1 MPRENLNDLQAF
13 VHVAREGSFTK
24 AAAQLGVSQS
34 ALSHAMRG
42 LEQRLGVRLLTRT
55 TRSVSTTEAGARLLD
70 TLGPRLAEIEDGLAA
85 LAEYRERPA
94 GTIRINA
101 TGHAAEYIAWPR
113 LAPLLQQYPDLKV
126 ELAADYGLADIVAER
141 YDIGIRLGERLARD
155 MVAVPIS
162 PPLRMRVVGAP
173 GYFRQHVVPRHPDEL
188 ADHNCVTL
196 RLPTHGGLMPWD
208 FGQDGNELSVRVSGQ
223 WTFNTMGMTR
233 AAALAGSG
241 LAWLPEDQVQPM
253 LDDGRLQSVLDDWC
267 PHFDGYYAY
276 YPSRRHV
283 TVAMRTVLD
292 ALRELSRLS
301 PVVFACARD
310 GDVIAAGLID
320 EQAEE
325 IATMAVTTL
334 RRLDL
339 LDRAVPVVLGGGV
352 IGSRDERLLGTVER
366 LLAERA
372 PMARMEL
379 VTAAPILGAALL
391 ALESAG
397 ASAYAV
403 ESARSTLT
411 ERPAAV
417 VH

>member
-1 MPRENLNDLQAF
+1 
-13 VHVAREGSFTK
+13 
-24 AAAQLGVSQS
+24 
-34 ALSHAMRG
+34 
-42 LEQRLGVRLLTRT
+42 
-55 TRSVSTTEAGARLLD
+55 
-70 TLGPRLAEIEDGLAA
+70 LAEIEDGLAA

-126 ELAADYGLADIVAER
+126 ELTADYGLADIVAER
-141 YDIGIRLGERLARD
+141 YDIGICLGERLARD

-173 GYFRQHVVPRHPDEL
+173 SYFRQHVVPRHPDEL

-233 AAALAGSG
+233 TAALAGSG
-241 LAWLPEDQVQPM
+241 LAWLPQDQVQPM

-292 ALRELSRLS
+292 ALR
-301 PVVFACARD
+301 
-310 GDVIAAGLID
+310 G
-320 EQAEE
+320 
-325 IATMAVTTL
+325 
-334 RRLDL
+334 
-339 LDRAVPVVLGGGV
+339 
-352 IGSRDERLLGTVER
+352 
-366 LLAERA
+366 
-372 PMARMEL
+372 PMGR
-379 VTAAPILGAALL
+379 
-391 ALESAG
+391 
-397 ASAYAV
+397 
-403 ESARSTLT
+403 
-411 ERPAAV
+411 
-417 VH
+417 

>member
-1 MPRENLNDLQAF
+1 MSADGTALPI
-13 VHVAREGSFTK
+13 VVAVDGGGSKTD
-24 AAAQLGVSQS
+24 AV
-34 ALSHAMRG
+34 ALSLDGTVLAEARAGTSSPHV
-42 LEQRLGVRLLTRT
+42 LGMDGAVALVGDLIAELLSRT
-55 TRSVSTTEAGARLLD
+55 
-70 TLGPRLAEIEDGLAA
+70 GPRLLAAANLYLSGLDLPAEIADF
-85 LAEYRERPA
+85 RERIA
-94 GTIRINA
+94 GTPWADATIDNDLFALLRAGTGEPDAVAVVCGTGINCVGVRSDGA
-101 TGHAAEYIAWPR
+101 
-113 LAPLLQQYPDLKV
+113 V
-126 ELAADYGLADIVAER
+126 VR
-141 YDIGIRLGERLARD
+141 YASLGTISGDWGGGWHLGERALWYAARAVDGRGEPTVLAE
-155 MVAVPIS
+155 AVP
-162 PPLRMRVVGAP
+162 
-173 GYFRQHVVPRHPDEL
+173 
-188 ADHNCVTL
+188 
-196 RLPTHGGLMPWD
+196 
-208 FGQDGNELSVRVSGQ
+208 
-223 WTFNTMGMTR
+223 
-233 AAALAGSG
+233 AALG
-241 LAWLPEDQVQPM
+241 LSSVQAVIEAIHF
-253 LDDGRLQSVLDDWC
+253 GRLAS
-267 PHFDGYYAY
+267 
-276 YPSRRHV
+276 S
-283 TVAMRTVLD
+283 
-292 ALRELSRLS
+292 ELSRLS

-397 ASAYAV
+397 ASADAV

>member
-113 LAPLLQQYPDLKV
+113 LAPLLQQYPELKV

-155 MVAVPIS
+155 MIAVPIS
-162 PPLRMRVVGAP
+162 PPLRMRVVSAP
-173 GYFRQHVVPRHPDEL
+173 RYFRQHVVPRHPHEL

-292 ALRELSRLS
+292 ALR
-301 PVVFACARD
+301 
-310 GDVIAAGLID
+310 G
-320 EQAEE
+320 
-325 IATMAVTTL
+325 
-334 RRLDL
+334 
-339 LDRAVPVVLGGGV
+339 
-352 IGSRDERLLGTVER
+352 
-366 LLAERA
+366 
-372 PMARMEL
+372 PMQ
-379 VTAAPILGAALL
+379 G
-391 ALESAG
+391 
-397 ASAYAV
+397 
-403 ESARSTLT
+403 
-411 ERPAAV
+411 
-417 VH
+417 

>member
-1 MPRENLNDLQAF
+1 MTLIRQVPGAARPYHSRMPRENLNDLQAF
-13 VHVAREGSFTK
+13 VHVAREGSFTR

-55 TRSVSTTEAGARLLD
+55 TRSVATTEAGARLLE
-70 TLGPRLAEIEDGLAA
+70 TLAPRLAEIEDELAA
-85 LAEYRERPA
+85 LAEYRDRPA

-101 TGHAAEYIAWPR
+101 TGHAAEYLAWPR
-113 LAPLLQQYPDLKV
+113 LAPLLQQYPDLNV
-126 ELAADYGLADIVAER
+126 ELTTDYGLADIVAER

-173 GYFRQHVVPRHPDEL
+173 SYFRRHAAPVHPQDL
-188 ADHNCVTL
+188 SAHDCITL

-208 FGQDGNELSVRVSGQ
+208 FGQHGEELSVRVCGQ

-241 LAWLPEDQVQPM
+241 LAWLPEDQVQAA
-253 LDDGRLQSVLDDWC
+253 LQEGRLQSTLDDWC

-292 ALRELSRLS
+292 ALR
-301 PVVFACARD
+301 
-310 GDVIAAGLID
+310 G
-320 EQAEE
+320 
-325 IATMAVTTL
+325 
-334 RRLDL
+334 
-339 LDRAVPVVLGGGV
+339 
-352 IGSRDERLLGTVER
+352 
-366 LLAERA
+366 
-372 PMARMEL
+372 PMA
-379 VTAAPILGAALL
+379 G
-391 ALESAG
+391 
-397 ASAYAV
+397 
-403 ESARSTLT
+403 
-411 ERPAAV
+411 
-417 VH
+417 

>member
-1 MPRENLNDLQAF
+1 MDRLHLMSVF
-13 VHVAREGSFTK
+13 VAVAESESFS
-24 AAAQLGVSQS
+24 AAARRLGMSAPAVTRAVS
-34 ALSHAMRG
+34 A

-70 TLGPRLAEIEDGLAA
+70 TLAPRLAEIEDGLAA

-155 MVAVPIS
+155 MIAVPIS

-173 GYFRQHVVPRHPDEL
+173 SYFRQHLVPRHPDDL
-188 ADHNCVTL
+188 AGHNCVTL

-292 ALRELSRLS
+292 ALR
-301 PVVFACARD
+301 
-310 GDVIAAGLID
+310 G
-320 EQAEE
+320 
-325 IATMAVTTL
+325 
-334 RRLDL
+334 
-339 LDRAVPVVLGGGV
+339 
-352 IGSRDERLLGTVER
+352 
-366 LLAERA
+366 
-372 PMARMEL
+372 PM
-379 VTAAPILGAALL
+379 G
-391 ALESAG
+391 
-397 ASAYAV
+397 
-403 ESARSTLT
+403 
-411 ERPAAV
+411 
-417 VH
+417 

>member
-1 MPRENLNDLQAF
+1 MTLTLFRQVPGAARPYHSRMPRENLNDLQAF

-24 AAAQLGVSQS
+24 AAAQLSVSQS

-70 TLGPRLAEIEDGLAA
+70 TLAPRLAEIEDGLAA

-113 LAPLLQQYPDLKV
+113 LAPLLRQYPDLKV

-155 MVAVPIS
+155 MIAVPIS

-173 GYFRQHVVPRHPDEL
+173 SYFRQHVVPRHPDDL
-188 ADHNCVTL
+188 AGHNCVTL

-233 AAALAGSG
+233 TAALAGSG
-241 LAWLPEDQVQPM
+241 LAWLPQDQVQPM

-292 ALRELSRLS
+292 ALR
-301 PVVFACARD
+301 
-310 GDVIAAGLID
+310 G
-320 EQAEE
+320 
-325 IATMAVTTL
+325 
-334 RRLDL
+334 
-339 LDRAVPVVLGGGV
+339 
-352 IGSRDERLLGTVER
+352 
-366 LLAERA
+366 
-372 PMARMEL
+372 PMGR
-379 VTAAPILGAALL
+379 
-391 ALESAG
+391 
-397 ASAYAV
+397 
-403 ESARSTLT
+403 
-411 ERPAAV
+411 
-417 VH
+417 